1 MITFADYKPL
11 IEGFKTLESESN
23 PKMPRVVVARLQS
36 MGAPNPDLSSKSEDL
51 KKTPSVYHMIREKR
65 NSLLGYIAHNYHRS
79 KEIGLE
85 AIIHRFFS
93 DKTQKLVIDES
104 LDLLQRMHQAAKLE
118 KPAQF

>member
-1 MITFADYKPL
+1 MLAFADYKPL
-11 IEGFKTLESESN
+11 IEAFKTLESEPN

-36 MGAPNPDLSSKSEDL
+36 MGAPNPYLSSKSDDL
-51 KKTPSVYHMIREKR
+51 KRTPSAYSMIMELR
-65 NSLLGYIAHNYHRS
+65 NSLLKYIAHNYHRS

-104 LDLLQRMHQAAKLE
+104 LDLLQRMHQAAKHE